1 MQEKSVPMQF
11 EESLSELE
19 SLIEEMEKGDLSLE
33 DSLRY
38 FERGIQLTRA
48 CQTVLREAEQ
58 TVEKLTEQNDKTE
71 TTPFDLQQG

>member
-58 TVEKLTEQNDKTE
+58 TVEKLVEHNGKAE